1 LNIYVRIDIF
11 LSGIVVAF
19 VVVVVAA
26 AADPVVVVAVEYC
39 CWHRQ
44 CLGEFFQF
52 IFRLKPSKKNC
63 QKKLKKKNCF

>member
-1 LNIYVRIDIF
+1 
-11 LSGIVVAF
+11 
-19 VVVVVAA
+19 VVVAA

-52 IFRLKPSKKNC
+52 IFRLK
-63 QKKLKKKNCF
+63 QTKKKNLLREKNKLN